1 MRGLCRH
8 DSPLWNNLSARFY
21 NYSCFPRHV
30 DVVSLLYRRR
40 YTYGPLQEVRAF
52 ASSTI
57 SSLSRYKVVYGSSRS
72 SRMPFSH
79 LSSCDSLMFGIPT
92 KKSSIL
98 LRSLSDFSRLGTNIS
113 ERDTSEPNKIY
124 FDGYTSSG
132 IDVLGMKLPRHTSSS
147 SSPSSGGLEEEA
159 ENQSMVRVV
168 GSFLAFSNSLYM
180 WNSVQTASDVTVES
194 LALLFHYQPKV
205 DVLLIGFPHGS
216 PRLSPQNFES
226 IRQSF
231 AQKRGTIV
239 EQLDWVR

>member
-1 MRGLCRH
+1 
-8 DSPLWNNLSARFY
+8 
-21 NYSCFPRHV
+21 
-30 DVVSLLYRRR
+30 
-40 YTYGPLQEVRAF
+40 
-52 ASSTI
+52 
-57 SSLSRYKVVYGSSRS
+57 
-72 SRMPFSH
+72 
-79 LSSCDSLMFGIPT
+79 MFGIPT
-92 KKSSIL
+92 KHTIL
-98 LRSLSDFSRLGTNIS
+98 LRSLSGFSRLGTNIS
-113 ERDTSEPNKIY
+113 ERDTSEPDKIY

-147 SSPSSGGLEEEA
+147 SSSSSSGGVEEA

-216 PRLSPQNFES
+216 PRLSPQNYES
-226 IRQSF
+226 IRKSF
-231 AQKRGTIV
+231 AEKRGTIV